1 LNDSIKITRGP
12 SQSES
17 SPSRSRRRAEQLLA
31 ARAERL
37 AQEVDPVDERA
48 ELDWLTFWVSKQ
60 LFGVPLAQAHSVVRL
75 EKIVA
80 LPGAPSYVPGL
91 VRVQRKFIVLIDLR
105 ELLFGDG
112 RGISDV
118 TKIVAARAGDRVLGL
133 AVSDLHDVIPLAEAQ
148 IAGAHLAQDGL
159 SRAVFIEG
167 ESVALLDLNALG
179 RDPRL
184 TTIVKLDRAETPAA
198 PRAG

>member
-1 LNDSIKITRGP
+1 MD
-12 SQSES
+12 
-17 SPSRSRRRAEQLLA
+17 
-31 ARAERL
+31 ARAK
-37 AQEVDPVDERA
+37 
-48 ELDWLTFWVSKQ
+48 LDWLTFWVSKQ
-60 LFGVPLAQAHSVVRL
+60 LFAIPLAQAHSVLRL

-133 AVSDLHDVIPLAEAQ
+133 AVTDLQDVLPLAEAQ
-148 IAGAHLAQDGL
+148 IAAAQVAQDGL

-167 ESVALLDLNALG
+167 ESVALLDLNALS

-184 TTIVKLDRAETPAA
+184 ATIVKLDRAETPAA

>member
-1 LNDSIKITRGP
+1 MNDSTKIAGRLSMP
-12 SQSES
+12 KA
-17 SPSRSRRRAEQLLA
+17 SPSRTRNRAEQLLA

-37 AQEVDPVDERA
+37 SQEVDPEDSRA

-60 LFGVPLAQAHSVVRL
+60 LFAIPLAQADSVVRL
-75 EKIVA
+75 DKIVA

-91 VRVQRKFIVLIDLR
+91 VRVQRRFILLVDLR

-112 RGISDV
+112 HGISDV
-118 TKIVAARAGDRVLGL
+118 TKIVATRTGDGVLGL
-133 AVSDLHDVIPLAEAQ
+133 GVTDLHDVLPLAEAQ
-148 IAGAHLAQDGL
+148 IAAAHVAQDGL
-159 SRAVFIEG
+159 SRAVFIG
-167 ESVALLDLNALG
+167 DESVALLDLSALG

-184 TTIVKLDRAETPAA
+184 TTIVKLDRVETRAV